1 MSYAVKYLPT
11 RLQVTLRITGLAPSD
26 PVILVKP
33 PAATHSSELLVDMR
47 SCRYD
52 KPINLFH
59 FYNSYTKGTPVFPG
73 VGTSGDV
80 LDLLYIE
87 GYDEP
92 LGTLLHTMDGRA
104 IERLGQPWAK
114 DLDKLMKLFPTSK
127 RVMVRYKG
135 IAKLGEF
142 HPNGQ
147 FSYIGGNLD
156 TIGLSPSAFVEA
168 TAGRDVDNPFDH
180 IFVQIDPEHN
190 LDQSLSV
197 YLQEDQELKDA
208 AASLMRLVNSYPVPV
223 APVVA
228 ATVAPVA
235 PVAATTG
242 AATTPSSPVTQEQ
255 RDNEKRDLKGLLDS
269 PMTVQ
274 VRGSVDGCSGAIS
287 GTLEIDGT
295 FSYCDC
301 DEVLHTE
308 LHSSELVQH
317 FNYTP
322 AMGRAV
328 LPINPETSLSH
339 IFFYR
344 DYEKSLADR
353 VEEMYDEMPPLVSIA
368 EISSTSS
375 PSSSGST
382 LTVTQSPQSLLA
394 VAKARTQE
402 LQTELD
408 LWQKIV
414 AQKNINKGL
423 EQELNKI
430 QASVV

>member
-1 MSYAVKYLPT
+1 MSYAVKYLPN
-11 RLQVTLRITGLAPSD
+11 RLKVTLRIVGLPPSD

-33 PAATHSSELLVDMR
+33 PAATHSAELLVDMQ
-47 SCRYD
+47 SCRYN
-52 KPINLFH
+52 KSINLYH
-59 FYNSYTKGTPVFPG
+59 FYNSYTKGRPVFPG
-73 VGTSGDV
+73 VATSGDV
-80 LDLLYIE
+80 LDLLYVE

-92 LGTLLHTMDGRA
+92 LGTLLHTMDNRA

-114 DLDKLMKLFPTSK
+114 DLETLIKLFPK
-127 RVMVRYKG
+127 GRRVMVRYKG
-135 IAKLGEF
+135 IAKLGQF
-142 HPNGQ
+142 HPNGH

-156 TIGLSPSAFVEA
+156 TVGLSPTAFVEA
-168 TAGRDVDNPFDH
+168 AIGTAAGREIESPFDH

-190 LDQSLSV
+190 LDQSLSA
-197 YLQEDQELKDA
+197 YLQEHQKVKDNTAPLMNFVDSYSAVVDQLLATAATA
-208 AASLMRLVNSYPVPV
+208 AA
-223 APVVA
+223 A
-228 ATVAPVA
+228 AT
-235 PVAATTG
+235 ATTV
-242 AATTPSSPVTQEQ
+242 TVSVTQEQ
-255 RDNEKRDLKGLLDS
+255 RDNEKRDLRGLLDS

-274 VRGSVDGCSGAIS
+274 VRGSKDGCSGAIS

-301 DEVLHTE
+301 DEVLHMD

-322 AMGRAV
+322 AMGGAV

-344 DYEKSLADR
+344 DCEKTLADR

-368 EISSTSS
+368 EISSTPS
-375 PSSSGST
+375 PSSSGIT
-382 LTVTQSPQSLLA
+382 QATQSPQSLLA

-402 LQTELD
+402 LQGEIELF
-408 LWQKIV
+408 QQIV

-423 EQELNKI
+423 EQELERIK
-430 QASVV
+430 ASVV